1 MAKKNHKKILG
12 EKKTNKKNMKYVP
25 TFESFIGGS
34 QKLNEEDE
42 FGNED
47 PHGNMDGAVVYIKGT
62 KLKYAIFDSDMN
74 YSGTVCAKQDLKALE
89 DFYLDGYDG
98 ERSTDGLKYPT
109 EMWDV
114 YSEYCNDSRDKD
126 GSCEAAQKK
135 KFAPLTKLLKCELD
149 DIVFFE
155 LIHNELDYYT
165 EEEYEYAE
173 EKDEEIKF
181 STKKYSLKGY

>member
-1 MAKKNHKKILG
+1 MRKHIQ
-12 EKKTNKKNMKYVP
+12 

-34 QKLNEEDE
+34 QKVNEDK
-42 FGNED
+42 FGNKD
-47 PHGNMDGAVVYIKGT
+47 PHGDMNGAVVTIKGT
-62 KLKYAIFDSDMN
+62 KLKFAWFDAPGMN
-74 YSGTVCAKQDLKALE
+74 YSGTICARQDLKALE

-98 ERSTDGLKYPT
+98 KRSTDALKYPT

-114 YSEYCNDSRDKD
+114 YSEYCNDSQDKD
-126 GSCEAAQKK
+126 GSCEAAQRE
-135 KFAPLTKLLKCELD
+135 KFAPLTKLLKCDYD

-173 EKDEEIKF
+173 EKDEELNF
-181 STKKYSLKGY
+181 SSKKYNLKGY